1 MNSRSSPYLNVS
13 AFSLHPSS
21 LILWFKEELVV
32 KHMEKDLQTLVCRGK
47 SQGYLTYDDVNGYLP
62 DQDVTP
68 EKLDNLLVALE
79 DMGIELVDKP
89 PVKPGQ
95 QPLKIFPPVD
105 DQPSLIKPEEE
116 KKLNSDP
123 IRLYLSQMSSIPLLT
138 RAEEISLAKKI
149 EVTRKRF
156 RRALLACDFALRAT
170 VETLKQVHRG
180 ELPFDR
186 TIKVSLTEQLTKE
199 QILARMPHNFA
210 TIDKLLESNRCD
222 FSHLIRK
229 STPHAQRVPARRS

>member
-1 MNSRSSPYLNVS
+1 MN
-13 AFSLHPSS
+13 
-21 LILWFKEELVV
+21 
-32 KHMEKDLQTLVCRGK
+32 HMEKDLQTLVCRGK
-47 SQGYLTYDDVNGYLP
+47 NQGYLTYDDVNGYLP
-62 DQDVTP
+62 DQDVNP

-79 DMGIELVDKP
+79 DIGIELVDKAP
-89 PVKPGQ
+89 IKPGQ
-95 QPLKIFPPVD
+95 PQLKVFPPFD

-123 IRLYLSQMSSIPLLT
+123 IRLYLAQMSTIPLLT

-156 RRALLACDFALRAT
+156 RRALLTCDFALRAT
-170 VETLKQVHRG
+170 TATLKQVYRA

-199 QILARMPHNFA
+199 QILARMPHNLR
-210 TIDKLLESNRCD
+210 TIEHLLDSNRRD
-222 FSHLIRK
+222 FARLIKKSAGRNEKNAARK
-229 STPHAQRVPARRS
+229 MFLRRR

>member
-1 MNSRSSPYLNVS
+1 LE
-13 AFSLHPSS
+13 
-21 LILWFKEELVV
+21 FKEEPVV
-32 KHMEKDLQTLVCRGK
+32 KHMEKDLQTLVVRGK
-47 SQGYLTYDDVNGYLP
+47 SQGFLTYDDVNAYLP

-79 DMGIELVDKP
+79 DMGIELVDKAP
-89 PVKPGQ
+89 EKPGQ
-95 QPLKIFPPVD
+95 PQLKVFPPVD

-123 IRLYLSQMSSIPLLT
+123 IRLYLAQMSSIPLLT

-186 TIKVSLTEQLTKE
+186 TIKVSLTEQLTKD

-210 TIDKLLESNRCD
+210 TIDQLLESNRHD
-222 FSHLIRK
+222 FARLIRK
-229 STPHAQRVPARRS
+229 STPQAERVAARKSFLRRRRK